1 MEDLTSNWL
10 WYGELRP
17 LSGPGARRQWSPERT
32 EAEKTGIN
40 AVAVKAAVKCG
51 EQGQWGGGCA
61 LMHCVCRNTPD
72 PVFLLHP
79 KVRFCG
85 LEESTPPSF
94 RKAFLSRPPLL
105 LPLSLNC
112 FAGFTL
118 NLRAGCPR
126 PDWPGWGW
134 AVGEGQATAP
144 FLVLWFYP
152 LDQAGLRLRSEVSS
166 SS

>member
-17 LSGPGARRQWSPERT
+17 LSAPGARRQRSPERT

-51 EQGQWGGGCA
+51 EQGQWGGSCA
-61 LMHCVCRNTPD
+61 LMHCVCRNRPD
-72 PVFLLHP
+72 PVFASPQSQVLWVGRIH
-79 KVRFCG
+79 
-85 LEESTPPSF
+85 STKLQEGIFTSPFPPS
-94 RKAFLSRPPLL
+94 PP
-105 LPLSLNC
+105 SLNC
-112 FAGFTL
+112 FAGFIL

-144 FLVLWFYP
+144 FLVLWFCP

>member
-61 LMHCVCRNTPD
+61 LMHCVCRNRPD

-94 RKAFLSRPPLL
+94 RKAFLPRPPTL
-105 LPLSLNC
+105 LPPPLIALLASPLIS
-112 FAGFTL
+112 GL
-118 NLRAGCPR
+118 
-126 PDWPGWGW
+126 
-134 AVGEGQATAP
+134 AVHDLTGLGGGQATAP
-144 FLVLWFYP
+144 FRVLWFYP
-152 LDQAGLRLRSEVSS
+152 LDQAGLRLRTEVSS